1 MDLVI
6 NNILFLYI
14 LSLYIFTFTP
24 GLNLV
29 SNTIAGIF
37 ILLVGIKMYLQKRRI
52 IFDWFLFLY
61 LFFILICLISY
72 FIALEP
78 FTSIERVKT
87 LFLYFIL
94 IFSLIN
100 YIDND
105 DKLEKLIIY
114 FIYSGVI
121 SSIIILFGSDL
132 SQMYVKGLGK
142 ILGNQNTV
150 SIITGMAAVFSFY
163 FILHKGKYIY
173 IFPYVITSTMVLLTR
188 SRTGLVLVIVNIFL
202 LICFSDRIK
211 FKKKIKYII
220 LSILILFLFY
230 YLALNVPILY
240 ELVGK
245 RWEHAIHF
253 FCGIGTSES
262 SILSREQMIKF
273 GFKMFKE
280 KPILGYGINNYKIL
294 YENAFGR
301 RTYSHNNY
309 IELLVGVGIIGL
321 ISYYLMYFK
330 IIFEL
335 VKMKSKS
342 LKNYSYLFL
351 SLLISILIIS
361 YSSVYYYEKH
371 FYIILAMSS
380 ILINLYK
387 RKYNYHPGN

>member
-351 SLLISILIIS
+351 SLLISILIIG
-361 YSSVYYYEKH
+361 YSSVYYYMKH

-380 ILINLYK
+380 ILINIYK
-387 RKYNYHPGN
+387 KKYNSHLEN